1 MTYRA
6 GIIGCGRIGCAFDD
20 DPRRSYV
27 STHAGAYVRTPGVDL
42 VGLCDIDTTALDRF
56 GEKFGVSGRYVDLST
71 MLAKEQLDILSV
83 CIWNQMHR
91 EVVEQAVDAGV
102 KAVFCEKPIAE
113 SLQAADAM
121 IQECAR
127 HGVILMIDHQRRFD
141 RFHQEVA
148 AYLKQGRL
156 GRLQQATCYYTA
168 GVANTGSHLFDLLR
182 LLFGELEWVQGVY
195 GRNLSGSSNDPNV
208 DGWLQFKNGP
218 LVAIQ
223 SCDVKDYTIFEIDIL
238 GTLGRLRMTSH
249 GLDIEFEGV
258 AESPKFAGYKELC
271 AATPP
276 VHPGGPREYMLQAVT
291 HLLECLE
298 RGSQPL
304 CSGEDGRRALE
315 VICALH
321 ESADASGKRVQ
332 LPLANSPITISSR

>member
-141 RFHQEVA
+141 RF
-148 AYLKQGRL
+148 
-156 GRLQQATCYYTA
+156 
-168 GVANTGSHLFDLLR
+168 
-182 LLFGELEWVQGVY
+182 
-195 GRNLSGSSNDPNV
+195 
-208 DGWLQFKNGP
+208 
-218 LVAIQ
+218 
-223 SCDVKDYTIFEIDIL
+223 
-238 GTLGRLRMTSH
+238 
-249 GLDIEFEGV
+249 
-258 AESPKFAGYKELC
+258 
-271 AATPP
+271 
-276 VHPGGPREYMLQAVT
+276 
-291 HLLECLE
+291 
-298 RGSQPL
+298 QPL
-304 CSGEDGRRALE
+304 GRRAPGHRHRPGD
-315 VICALH
+315 ALQ
-321 ESADASGKRVQ
+321 R
-332 LPLANSPITISSR
+332 